1 MNNIKSFSNL
11 KKFTIVSVLG
21 SIILLFL
28 PWVGE
33 ISPINIV
40 EMKNEFFDI
49 VDFKDVPFILNLF
62 SNLGY
67 ITIFF
72 LLFTIFKIYK
82 SSYNFASIL
91 QFINI
96 VILVLLVSS
105 NIFYAGEYEDSIEDH
120 IEELKEDLSNDEKNE
135 MEEDL
140 EDFFDDYGIEDV
152 FDDHGITAPYEIFRF
167 TPILFLILFATNWIL
182 IGILS
187 RRKRLE
193 SIK

>member
-152 FDDHGITAPYEIFRF
+152 FDDHGIKELYEIFRF

>member
-1 MNNIKSFSNL
+1 MNTNNIKSFSNL
-11 KKFTIVSVLG
+11 KKFTIVSVLV

-49 VDFKDVPFILNLF
+49 VDFKDVPFILNLL

-96 VILVLLVSS
+96 FILVLLVFS
-105 NIFYAGEYEDSIEDH
+105 NIFYAGEYKDWIEDH
-120 IEELKEDLSNDEKNE
+120 REELKEDLNHDEKNE

-140 EDFFDDYGIEDV
+140 EDFLDDYGIDPEKELYK
-152 FDDHGITAPYEIFRF
+152 FFKF
-167 TPILFLILFATNWIL
+167 TPILFLILFITNYFL
-182 IGILS
+182 IGILA

>member
-105 NIFYAGEYEDSIEDH
+105 NVFYAMNGEYKNWIEDN
-120 IEELKEDLSNDEKNE
+120 IEELEEDLS
-135 MEEDL
+135 EEETKEL
-140 EDFFDDYGIEDV
+140 SEDFIDVFDDYGIDED
-152 FDDHGITAPYEIFRF
+152 TAPYEIFRF